1 MFIML
6 KLYKTKGKNINVIII
21 IINFIKNILQK
32 YTWLITVK
40 GEEKKKR
47 FRTPTCELIE
57 F

>member
-6 KLYKTKGKNINVIII
+6 KLYKTKGKNINVI

>member
-6 KLYKTKGKNINVIII
+6 KLYKTKGKNINVI

-40 GEEKKKR
+40 GEEKKR